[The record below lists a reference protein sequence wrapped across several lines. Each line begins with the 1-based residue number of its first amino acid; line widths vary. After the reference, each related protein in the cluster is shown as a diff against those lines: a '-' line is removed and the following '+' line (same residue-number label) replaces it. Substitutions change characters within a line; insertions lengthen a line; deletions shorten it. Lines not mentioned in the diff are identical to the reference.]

1 MPCRPSIHPCQ
12 FGIYELMKRL
22 LMGDPPPILL
32 KMHEQHMQRVA
43 RAREIIEN
51 SNLYIQ
57 EQVRLAREK
66 IER

>member
-1 MPCRPSIHPCQ
+1 
-12 FGIYELMKRL
+12 MKRL

-32 KMHEQHMQRVA
+32 KMHLQHLQRVA
-43 RAREIIEN
+43 MAREIIEN